1 MMAPVYAIDTGW
13 LPLPPLVDVAQKVTE
28 LLQNFSFWSSCDAEW
43 QYLGES
49 GIPVLGSIAVDEGS
63 LCPTLRRDQRTVLPA
78 SLAAGNAPAA
88 VFSKDSNSENLG
100 NFVYWNFSSIVCMIT
115 HDFIYAASNKKDT
128 SGIVDRKCICYERR
142 SKFDPLCA
150 TYKPEV
156 FLTNSIVVQFYN
168 C

>member
-1 MMAPVYAIDTGW
+1 
-13 LPLPPLVDVAQKVTE
+13 VDVAQKVTE

-43 QYLGES
+43 QHLGES
-49 GIPVLGSIAVDEGS
+49 GIPVLGSIVVDEGR

-88 VFSKDSNSENLG
+88 AFFKDSNSENLG

-115 HDFIYAASNKKDT
+115 DDFTFATRTKKDT
-128 SGIVDRKCICYERR
+128 IGIVDRKCIFSERR
-142 SKFDPLCA
+142 SLFDPLCA
-150 TYKPEV
+150 TCSPEA
-156 FLTNSIVVQFYN
+156 FLTTSIVVQFYN